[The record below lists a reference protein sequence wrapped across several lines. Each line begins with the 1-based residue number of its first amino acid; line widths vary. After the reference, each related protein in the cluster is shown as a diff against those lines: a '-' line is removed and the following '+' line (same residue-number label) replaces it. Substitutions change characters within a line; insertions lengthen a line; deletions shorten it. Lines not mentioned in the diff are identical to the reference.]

1 MICISFVVF
10 VRATKFYFGAV
21 TRIQKMHG
29 STIEDKIIKVNNFR
43 ESLLILVFLYR
54 LLAKFEI
61 CGIP

>member
-29 STIEDKIIKVNNFR
+29 STIEDKIIKVNHFR
-43 ESLLILVFLYR
+43 G
-54 LLAKFEI
+54 AM
-61 CGIP
+61 